1 MVEYK
6 GGEGACPS
14 VQYIGYGKVTIRVLS
29 QGKVF
34 TVSSVWCQEVHACLV
49 TGCVGLI
56 PYGSTILGVNSF
68 EWKFQTQWFEL
79 HANYEQNFGAC
90 PFIEGA
96 CPNYSDFRFMF

>member
-6 GGEGACPS
+6 GGEGWCHS

-29 QGKVF
+29 QRKVF

-49 TGCVGLI
+49 TGCVVAH
-56 PYGSTILGVNSF
+56 TIWIHYLRVNSF

-79 HANYEQNFGAC
+79 HANYEQNFGPC